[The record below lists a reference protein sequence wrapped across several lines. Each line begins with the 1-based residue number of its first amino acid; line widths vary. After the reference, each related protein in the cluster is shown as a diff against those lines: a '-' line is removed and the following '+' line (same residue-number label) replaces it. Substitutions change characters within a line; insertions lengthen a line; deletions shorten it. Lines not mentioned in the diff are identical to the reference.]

1 MRVLLRR
8 CRHVVP
14 TVTIGLTLGLVGCG
28 GGGLAANTP
37 NALAGSTVLSGSAVD
52 APIAGAIVTITAGA
66 PLNDTGA
73 STVGTATANGTGLFT
88 MNVSL
93 PTGSVPIF
101 ANASDPQ
108 NPTVILS
115 SYLGQS
121 DVLTAAGTL
130 SSSSVPDLDISPVTT
145 AALAVYAQLNSS
157 SYASLTPTTY
167 AATVQ
172 QYGSDILAIS
182 SAIKAVGDNLCTPS
196 ITVSSTTNLAATIAA
211 ASNLSSGNATTF
223 STVASELGGNCAT
236 ILSTLPQTISADP
249 KFGPQLSLGDVVEA
263 SAQNVPAGA
272 YQLQGVI
279 AESGVTSAN
288 IATTTLVPPSVVTD
302 TGITLSSTGIVT
314 SADGLVSGTLTGN
327 LLNLV
332 VNNGVSVY
340 TLRVKIGVI
349 SSSLVTGGIAYAI
362 TGGGTNNGT
371 SALTQFQA
379 VLAPST
385 AVPVWNGIAAPAL
398 SSSQNGV
405 TCAAG
410 AFPTR
415 FNTFGASIG
424 GGSVGE
430 CITPSASGWSMAAST
445 LSHVNFDFDQPANS
459 NVTAPTF
466 SAPNWTEL
474 GSGTPFIL
482 TASNATYTNGSGVN
496 STGTTYYVMGTP
508 NVIYATASNNNQMS
522 IDGNGNM
529 LTNIQQ
535 GRGGDH

>member
-1 MRVLLRR
+1 VA
-8 CRHVVP
+8 
-14 TVTIGLTLGLVGCG
+14 IGLTLGLVGCG
-28 GGGLAANTP
+28 GGGSGLTATNTP
-37 NALAGSTVLSGSAVD
+37 SALAGATVLNGSAID

-73 STVGTATANGTGLFT
+73 LTIGTATANGTGLFT
-88 MNVSL
+88 MSVSL

-121 DVLTAAGTL
+121 DVLIAAGTL
-130 SSSSVPDLDISPVTT
+130 NSSSVPDLDISPVTT

-157 SYASLTPTTY
+157 SYANLTPTTY
-167 AATVQ
+167 ATTVQ

-182 SAIKAVGDNLCTPS
+182 SAIKAVGDNLCAPA
-196 ITVSSTTNLAATIAA
+196 ITVTTTTNLAASIAA
-211 ASNLSSGNATTF
+211 ASNLSSGNSTTF
-223 STVASELGGNCAT
+223 STVASVLGGNCAT

-263 SAQNVPAGA
+263 RTQNIPAGS

-288 IATTTLVPPSVVTD
+288 VAISPLVSPSVVTD
-302 TGITLSSTGIVT
+302 TGIALSSTGIVT
-314 SADGLVSGTLTGN
+314 STDGLVSGTLTGN

-349 SSSLVTGGIAYAI
+349 NSSLVTGATAYAI
-362 TGGGTNNGT
+362 TGGGTNNST
-371 SALTQFQA
+371 SVLTQFQA
-379 VLAPST
+379 VLAPSN

-398 SSSQNGV
+398 SSAQNGV

-415 FNTFGASIG
+415 LNAFGANIG

-445 LSHVNFDFDQPANS
+445 LSHVNFDFDHPVNSTVAAPAFN
-459 NVTAPTF
+459 
-466 SAPNWTEL
+466 APNWTEL
-474 GSGTPFIL
+474 GTGTPFIL
-482 TASNATYTNGSGVN
+482 TASNATYTNGSGIS

-522 IDGNGNM
+522 IEGNGNM